1 LGAVHEVIAGENH
14 NPHRA
19 LEGKPSEETHAEQI
33 EVSLR
38 QIGAWDA
45 ESMAR
50 HTAAQAAHR
59 NKVRPIGS

>member
-1 LGAVHEVIAGENH
+1 VNRR
-14 NPHRA
+14 N
-19 LEGKPSEETHAEQI
+19 AEQI
-33 EVSLR
+33 EVLLR
-38 QIGAWDA
+38 QTGAWDA